1 MRLNRRKFIFLGL
14 GTVPVLF
21 ISLYGYKFR
30 KNKKF
35 NDDLEKLFSNF
46 SNFTQIK
53 LKKYSNTDIT
63 SFENKIAKMLSNYG
77 IDKTLNIINQSIKK
91 EYRLG
96 SLELVDGWII
106 TETEL
111 KILILRNKNV

>member
-1 MRLNRRKFIFLGL
+1 
-14 GTVPVLF
+14 
-21 ISLYGYKFR
+21 
-30 KNKKF
+30 
-35 NDDLEKLFSNF
+35 
-46 SNFTQIK
+46 
-53 LKKYSNTDIT
+53 
-63 SFENKIAKMLSNYG
+63 MLSNYG

-106 TETEL
+106 AETEL